1 MSVRPIELLAPAKN
15 KLTAF
20 DAINCG
26 ADAVYIGAT
35 GFGARA
41 LAGNS
46 IEDIEQVVKYAHL
59 FNAKVYVTVNTIIK
73 DDELEAVKEL
83 VNALYRIH
91 VDALIVQDMA
101 LLRLDLPPIALHAST
116 QCDIRTPQ
124 KARFLQDV
132 GFSQLVLARELSRD
146 EIAQIK
152 EHTDVPLE
160 AFIHG
165 ALCVSYSGRCAVSAA
180 ITGRSA
186 NRGECAQLCR
196 IPYDLI
202 DGRGTTH
209 IRNKHLL
216 SLRDFSQSDNLEDLL
231 EAGISSLKI
240 EGRLKDSGYVK
251 NIVAYYREL
260 LDDIIQKHS
269 QKYRRASLGVSH
281 TTFRANP
288 YCSFN
293 RGFTS
298 YFFSQRH
305 PHSSMASFDTP
316 KSLGEPI
323 GEVTAHK
330 GRTLT
335 IKTDKTLSNGD
346 GLSFLNPTTGEW
358 DGFRANVVR
367 GSQVETM
374 QALNIPVRATLFRTF
389 DKAFSEQLER
399 PCARTIGLNFALS
412 RDGEHITL
420 TATDQRDN
428 TASIPLECS
437 VQQADKPQTEA
448 QRRTLSKVGNTIFRI
463 EEISTLDGLFIPAS
477 ILSEAR
483 RQLLDSLNEIQLQ
496 KTIPSDH
503 ILHEQADATIEIAEN
518 VANRLARAF
527 YTEHRATS
535 IIHAIEIKRH
545 LTGEETLMHTRY
557 CLRRELGACLR
568 NNPLQARKYAEPLT
582 LQATTF
588 RLGITFDCKHC
599 EMRLHR
605 LK

>member
-1 MSVRPIELLAPAKN
+1 MSARPIELLAPAKN

-26 ADAVYIGAT
+26 ADAVYIGAS

-46 IEDIEQVVKYAHL
+46 IEDIEQVVRYAHL
-59 FNAKVYVTVNTIIK
+59 FGAKVYVTVNTLIK
-73 DDELEAVKEL
+73 DDELDEVKAL
-83 VNALYRIH
+83 VEELYRIH

-116 QCDIRTPQ
+116 QCDIRTPE

-132 GFSQLVLARELSRD
+132 GFTQLVLARELTEA
-146 EIAQIK
+146 EIAQVK
-152 EHTDVPLE
+152 AQTDVPLE

-202 DGRGTTH
+202 DGNGVTH
-209 IRNKHLL
+209 IRSKHLL
-216 SLRDFSQSDNLEDLL
+216 SLRDFRQSDNLEALL
-231 EAGISSLKI
+231 DAGISSLKI

-251 NIVAYYREL
+251 NIVAYYRTL
-260 LDDIIQKHS
+260 LDDIIQKHPE
-269 QKYRRASLGVSH
+269 KYTRASLGASH
-281 TTFRANP
+281 TDFSANP

-298 YFFSQRH
+298 YFFRQRR

-323 GEVTAHK
+323 GKVTARK
-330 GRTLT
+330 GKALT
-335 IKTDKTLSNGD
+335 VKTSQTLSNGD
-346 GLSFLNPTTGEW
+346 GLSYLNSTTGEW
-358 DGFRANVVR
+358 DGFRVNVVR
-367 GSQVETM
+367 GSQIETM
-374 QALNIPVRATLFRTF
+374 QPLNIPTGTALFRTF

-399 PCARTIGLNFALS
+399 PCARTIGVNFALS
-412 RDGEHITL
+412 HEGETITL
-420 TATDQRDN
+420 TASDQRGNTTSTLLDVTAQ
-428 TASIPLECS
+428 TAS
-437 VQQADKPQTEA
+437 KPQSEA
-448 QRRTLSKVGNTIFRI
+448 QTRALSKVGNTIFHVEDI
-463 EEISTLDGLFIPAS
+463 TTLDYIFIPTS

-483 RQLLDSLNEIQLQ
+483 RQILDTLNDQQLCR
-496 KTIPSDH
+496 TIPSDSV
-503 ILHEQADATIEIAEN
+503 LHERADATIELAEN
-518 VANRLARAF
+518 VANHLANAF
-527 YTEHRATS
+527 YTEHGAKS
-535 IIHAIEIKRH
+535 IIPAIETKRH
-545 LTGEETLMHTRY
+545 LTGDETLMHTRY

-568 NNPLQARKYAEPLT
+568 DNPTQARKYAEPLT
-582 LQATTF
+582 LRATTF
-588 RLGITFDCKHC
+588 SLGITFDCQHC
-599 EMRLHR
+599 EMRLH
-605 LK
+605 KVK